1 MDNKLLVIDNFL
13 PQLDFILPKIQ
24 ETPLYELKEYNIKFN
39 KKESWPGKRSQTLI
53 LENPILYAYVMETV
67 LKKADVL
74 KNKKFNCE
82 MFLHLRRSEDM
93 DKDWIHKD
101 KDTFSSLI
109 YLNKTN
115 LNSGTKIYTDE
126 KEETADIKYVQN
138 RFVIYNGNY
147 NHVGYGHFGKTPSDG
162 RLTFNLFINTL

>member
-1 MDNKLLVIDNFL
+1 MDSKLLVIDNFL

-24 ETPLYELKEYNIKFN
+24 EVPLYELEEYNTKFN
-39 KKESWPGKRSQTLI
+39 RKENWPGKRSQTLI
-53 LENPILYAYVMETV
+53 FENPILYAYVMEVV
-67 LKKADVL
+67 LKKVDFL

-82 MFLHLRRSEDM
+82 MFLHLRRNEDI

-101 KDTFSSLI
+101 RETFSSLI

-126 KEETADIKYVQN
+126 KEETADIKYVKN
-138 RFVIYNGNY
+138 RFFIYNSAY
-147 NHVGYGHFGKTPSDG
+147 NHVGYGHFGETSSDG
-162 RLTFNLFINTL
+162 RLTFNLFINIL